1 MNEQDVDKVME
12 LEREA
17 NRLYQAGDVD
27 GMIDKILT
35 ENARICPPGSESIV
49 GRENQRV
56 LFKEFA
62 QMEGFELSWEPLEA
76 QVSASHD
83 MAYVYG
89 LVRWKMPGS
98 AEEVGKYVSVWMKE
112 NGEWRNAV
120 EIRNSNG

>member
-1 MNEQDVDKVME
+1 MSEQEVDKVME

-17 NRLYQAGDVD
+17 YRLYQAGNID
-27 GMIDKILT
+27 GMIDKVIA
-35 ENARICPPGSESIV
+35 ENARVCPPGSESIV

-56 LFKEFA
+56 LFKELA

-89 LVRWKMPGS
+89 SVRWKMPES
-98 AEEVGKYVSVWMKE
+98 AEEVGKFVSVWVKE
-112 NGEWRNAV
+112 NG
-120 EIRNSNG
+120 NGRTP

>member
-1 MNEQDVDKVME
+1 MSEQEVDEVME

-17 NRLYQAGDVD
+17 YRLYQAGNID
-27 GMIDKILT
+27 GMIDKVIA
-35 ENARICPPGSESIV
+35 ENARVCPPGSESIV

-56 LFKEFA
+56 LFKELA

-76 QVSASHD
+76 QVSASND

-89 LVRWKMPGS
+89 SVRWKMPES
-98 AEEVGKYVSVWMKE
+98 AEEVGKFVSVWVKE
-112 NGEWRNAV
+112 NGEWKNAV

>member
-1 MNEQDVDKVME
+1 MNEQEVNTVME

-17 NRLYQAGDVD
+17 YRLYQAGDVD
-27 GMIDKILT
+27 GMIDKVIA

-56 LFKEFA
+56 LFKELA
-62 QMEGFELSWEPLEA
+62 QMEGFELFWEPLEA

-89 LVRWKMPGS
+89 SVRWKMPGS
-98 AEEVGKYVSVWMKE
+98 AEEVGKYVSVWVKE